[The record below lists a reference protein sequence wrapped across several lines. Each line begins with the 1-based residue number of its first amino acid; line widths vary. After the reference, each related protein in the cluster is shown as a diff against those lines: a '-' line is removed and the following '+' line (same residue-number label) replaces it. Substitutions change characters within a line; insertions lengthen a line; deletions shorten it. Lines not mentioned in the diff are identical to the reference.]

1 MVSMS
6 VSAQMFTDGSYPEA
20 IGPEEQPFEHFV
32 AFVVLGSNPNF
43 TKFTAPFCETKSTSV
58 I

>member
-1 MVSMS
+1 MS